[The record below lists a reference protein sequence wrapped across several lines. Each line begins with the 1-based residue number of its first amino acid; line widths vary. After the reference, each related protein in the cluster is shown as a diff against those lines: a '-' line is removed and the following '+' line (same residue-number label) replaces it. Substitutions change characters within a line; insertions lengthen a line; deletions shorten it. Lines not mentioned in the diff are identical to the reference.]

1 MRKTRIHLYR
11 RGLFLYLATAAHL
24 LLLTRASAVAIPGA
38 DTSAAR
44 RDAPLERFGFRWDTD
59 WTWDALAAHV
69 KQEVPRA
76 LNHVE
81 RLRREVSLP
90 YARIALR
97 HLAELPNMADIRF
110 LPDRTALDWRIP
122 RLETVKTTLKET
134 VRDFWPRNSLEDM
147 LTAATVLAQ
156 ARSRLAGRFVPD
168 LRGKGYKP
176 VLIKEKASSH
186 IQVRFDFRMADRLL
200 HILSKDGAPDSELAK
215 VVDDSVFKQ
224 LLKRRGIVTIT
235 RGQAM
240 EWLRRAQDPSPVN
253 RLYEWVYPGSYFD
266 FGGVAVYPE
275 GYRALVREVKSA
287 QNNLTDR
294 VRARL
299 SRFLPDDL
307 PLNITVN
314 FLFAGEADGWTSG
327 SVVGINLEHIGD
339 DFDYLSRVIAHECFH
354 FAQAVARWPL
364 TTLVSEGDDR
374 ALHGGLLM
382 AIWLEGMAS
391 YVGASWTSSPPAVD
405 VVQGFKLFTEAFDAL
420 YRQRDPAAYKRVMQ
434 QGLAGSGPFY
444 RMGWRM
450 AEVIEAKKGLSALVD
465 VQTLGPGV
473 FFARYIEAYRHS
485 TPKEVPAAHRFRPDI
500 EEAVLRVAAGI
511 DAPTLLEAAR
521 IRRLGSRQVVA
532 EAALRF
538 AAKYRKRPEAA
549 FALIQLGDHIAWRF
563 RDAAT
568 AQKLIEP
575 GLRMLG
581 PKNEELVKREG
592 HLFLEQGAR
601 EQAIAIFRV
610 GVETAPREATR
621 HYLLGEC
628 YRLLGEPESARAAY
642 RRALALDGQ
651 YAPARRALARLGG

>member
-1 MRKTRIHLYR
+1 MRKARFHLYLV
-11 RGLFLYLATAAHL
+11 GVVHL
-24 LLLTRASAVAIPGA
+24 LLLVRASAGAIPGA
-38 DTSAAR
+38 DVAA
-44 RDAPLERFGFRWDTD
+44 AKQNTPLERFGFRWDTD
-59 WTWDALAAHV
+59 WTWEALIAHV
-69 KQEVPRA
+69 KQEAPRA
-76 LNHVE
+76 LDHVE

-90 YARIALR
+90 YARIVLR
-97 HLAELPNMADIRF
+97 HLAELPNMADLRF

-122 RLETVKTTLKET
+122 RLEKVRTTLREAL
-134 VRDFWPRNSLEDM
+134 RDFWPRNSLEDM
-147 LTAATVLAQ
+147 LTTAAVLAQ
-156 ARSRLAGRFVPD
+156 ARSRLAGRIVPD
-168 LRGKGYKP
+168 LRGKGYEP
-176 VLIKEKASSH
+176 VPIKEKAFPR
-186 IQVRFDFRMADRLL
+186 IQVHFDFRMADRLL
-200 HILSKDGAPDSELAK
+200 HILSKDSVPDSELAT
-215 VVDDSVFKQ
+215 VVDDIVFKQ
-224 LLKRRGIVTIT
+224 LLKRRGTTTIT

-240 EWLRRAQDPSPVN
+240 EWLRRAQDASPMN

-266 FGGVAVYPE
+266 FGGIAVYSE
-275 GYRALVREVKSA
+275 GYRALVQEVKSA
-287 QNNLTDR
+287 QNNLAAR

-314 FLFAGEADGWTSG
+314 FLFAGEAEGWASG

-354 FAQAVARWPL
+354 FAQAVACWPL

-374 ALHGGLLM
+374 ALHDGLLR
-382 AIWLEGMAS
+382 AIWLEGTAS
-391 YVGASWTSSPPAVD
+391 YVGASWTSSPPAGD

-420 YRQRDPAAYKRVMQ
+420 YRQRDSAAYKRIMQ

-465 VQTLGPGV
+465 VQTLGPAV
-473 FFARYIEAYRHS
+473 LFARYIEAYRDS
-485 TPKEVPAAHRFRPDI
+485 TLKEVPAAQRFRPDI
-500 EEAVLRVAAGI
+500 EEAILRVAAGL

-521 IRRLGSRQVVA
+521 IRHLGSRQAVV

-549 FALIQLGDHIAWRF
+549 FALIQLGDHIARRF
-563 RDAAT
+563 QDAVT
-568 AQKLIEP
+568 ARKLIEP

-581 PKNEELVKREG
+581 PQNEELVKREG
-592 HLFLEQGAR
+592 YLFLEQGAR
-601 EQAIAIFRV
+601 EQALTVFKI
-610 GVETAPREATR
+610 GVETAPREASR

-628 YRLLGEPESARAAY
+628 YRLLGEPESARMAY

-651 YAPARRALARLGG
+651 YTPARRALARLGG